1 MGFLDKLKSFF
12 FISPGTTDPVYT
24 IQVRCR
30 RCGEVIE
37 SRLQLQ
43 NDLSLQED
51 GTYIVH
57 KTLMGNQRCFER
69 LEVTLTFDKNRHLI
83 DRTVTRGEF
92 IEPPTTEETHQNG

>member
-12 FISPGTTDPVYT
+12 ASSPPADPFYT
-24 IQVRCR
+24 MQVRCR

-37 SRLQLQ
+37 SRLHLQ
-43 NDLSLQED
+43 NDLSLQDD
-51 GTYIVH
+51 GTYTVH

-69 LEVTLTFDKNRHLI
+69 LEVTLTFDHNRHLI

-92 IEPPTTEETHQNG
+92 IEPPTTEETHENG